1 MRRILPQSDSAGPT
15 LRREGGFTLIEVIIA
30 ASLMLVLVVGVLS
43 AFSYATNINRANNIR
58 SQALTILQDQA
69 EYYRGLSFRRGGTD
83 QNLNAGTYVVGEKT
97 SGDGLKFNVKVIIE
111 NMPNSVNG
119 TTPSDA
125 AVTLKKI
132 TIEAE
137 QIQTTGTWFGGK
149 TELSIL
155 RVKAN

>member
-1 MRRILPQSDSAGPT
+1 MRSMLPKPGSAHPT
-15 LRREGGFTLIEVIIA
+15 QRREGGFTLIEVIIA

-83 QNLNAGTYVVGEKT
+83 QGLFAGTYQVGEKT
-97 SGDGLKFNVKVIIE
+97 SGDGLKFNVRVIIE
-111 NMPNSVNG
+111 NMPNSANG
-119 TTPSDA
+119 AAPSETV
-125 AVTLKKI
+125 VTLKKI

-137 QIQTTGTWFGGK
+137 QIQTSTTWFGGK
-149 TELSIL
+149 TDLSIL